1 MTTQTSGDR
10 GLGAGRELD
19 RLCINTIRTLSM
31 DAVQKANSGHPGL
44 PMGAATMA
52 YILWT
57 RFLRYNPRDPQWPDR
72 DRFVLSAGHGSMLLY
87 SLLHLTGYDLPLDEI
102 KHFRQWGSHTPG
114 HPERSHHTPGVEV
127 STGPLGQGF
136 GNGVGMAIAEAWLAA
151 RYNRP
156 GHTLVDHHTYALVSD
171 GDLMEGLSAEA
182 ASLAGHLRLGK
193 LIYLYDQNHVSLAGA
208 TDLTFTEDVGQRFD
222 AYGWHTRPVADGNDM
237 DDITAALREAQA
249 ETSRPSLLLVRTH
262 IGYGSPKKQ
271 DTFHAHGSPLGEEE
285 VAATKKALGWPT
297 TDPFFLPPE
306 ALSRFRQ
313 AIGRGAQMQQEWQE
327 RLDTYRSAF
336 PAEAAEWDR
345 MMDGRLPADFAAGL
359 PQWKPGDKPVSTR
372 VAAGHALNVLAQ
384 RIPNI
389 IGGSADLNPSTN
401 TGLKEQGD
409 FQPPVETHDKKPDTS
424 GAVGGVWD
432 YAGRNIAFG
441 VREHAMGAAVN
452 GIAAHGGLLPFSATF
467 LVFSDYM
474 KPAIRLGA
482 LMKLR
487 AIYVF
492 THDSIAV
499 GEDGPTH
506 EPIEHLAGLRAIPN
520 LTVIRPADANEAAE
534 AWAVAV
540 QRNTPTLLA
549 LSRQNL
555 SILDRARSRNAGAA
569 RGAYILAEAD
579 DGPLQVLLIGTGSEV
594 ELCVKAQAQLKGF
607 GVRARVVSLPSWEL
621 FAEQEDDYREQVLPA
636 AMKKRV
642 TVEAGATF
650 GWERF
655 AGAEGAIIGIDQF
668 GASAPAEDI
677 MKGFDFTA
685 ERITATALRLLGHH
699 EEAARQQPT
708 RQKQGETAVAGTASP
723 EGHS

>member
-1 MTTQTSGDR
+1 
-10 GLGAGRELD
+10 
-19 RLCINTIRTLSM
+19 M

-52 YILWT
+52 YVLWT
-57 RFLRYNPRDPQWPDR
+57 RFLKYNPRDPQWPDR
-72 DRFVLSAGHGSMLLY
+72 DRFILSAGHGSMLLY
-87 SLLHLTGYDLPLDEI
+87 SLLHLTGYDLSLDEI
-102 KHFRQWGSHTPG
+102 KRFRQWGSHTPG
-114 HPERSHHTPGVEV
+114 HPERGHHTPGVEV

-156 GHTLVDHHTYALVSD
+156 GHTLVDHHIYALVSD
-171 GDLMEGLSAEA
+171 GDLMEGVAAEA

-222 AYGWHTRPVADGNDM
+222 AYGWHTRTVPDGNDM
-237 DDITAALREAQA
+237 NDVGAALREAQA
-249 ETSRPSLLLVRTH
+249 EISRPSLLLVRTH

-297 TDPFFLPPE
+297 TDSFFLPLE
-306 ALSRFRQ
+306 AQSHFRQ
-313 AIGRGAQMQQEWQE
+313 AIGRGAEAQQEW
-327 RLDTYRSAF
+327 RRRFDAYRSAF
-336 PAEAAEWDR
+336 PEEAAEWDR
-345 MMDGRLPADFAAGL
+345 IMGGQLPSDFTAGL
-359 PQWKPGDKPVSTR
+359 PRWKPEDKPVSTR
-372 VAAGHALNVLAQ
+372 VAAGQALNALAQ
-384 RIPNI
+384 CIPNI

-401 TGLKEQGD
+401 TGLKGQGD
-409 FQPPVETHDKKPDTS
+409 FQPAETQDGTRDIA
-424 GAVGGVWD
+424 GAVGGVWG

-482 LMKLR
+482 LMGLR

-492 THDSIAV
+492 THDSVAV

-506 EPIEHLAGLRAIPN
+506 EPIEHLAGLRAIPG
-520 LTVIRPADANEAAE
+520 LTVIRPADANETAE

-549 LSRQNL
+549 LTRQNV
-555 SILDRARSRNAGAA
+555 SVLDRSHSQDAGVA
-569 RGAYILAEAD
+569 RGAYILAEAE
-579 DGPLQVLLIGTGSEV
+579 GGAPQVLLIGTGSEV
-594 ELCVKAQAQLKGF
+594 ELCVKAQARLKELD
-607 GVRARVVSLPSWEL
+607 VRARVVSLPSWEL
-621 FAEQEDDYREQVLPA
+621 FAEQEGGYRERVLPV
-636 AMKKRV
+636 AMQKRV
-642 TVEAGATF
+642 TVEAGTSF

-655 AGAEGAIIGIDQF
+655 AGSEGTIIGIDRF
-668 GASAPAEDI
+668 GASAPAEET
-677 MKGFDFTA
+677 MKRFGFTA
-685 ERITATALRLLGHH
+685 ERVTAAALRLLDRHDD
-699 EEAARQQPT
+699 AAREQADQHE
-708 RQKQGETAVAGTASP
+708 QGDTAVAPTAST